1 MHHAVRLAI
10 WREMTVKGEAK
21 IPNIP
26 KDHVRAAYRGIEVMF
41 RCTGDVMG
49 QINAVANSPTEKN
62 AA

>member
-1 MHHAVRLAI
+1 
-10 WREMTVKGEAK
+10 MTVKGEAK